1 MQIAIVLTN
10 LRKAFS
16 PTSTNPSIQ
25 SINIARCKEKL
36 LQPAQSVNLSHLSV
50 VAVLP
55 VDLLQG
61 DSLAVEVRI
70 KGAATDLS
78 FEGLKKQGIFTGKVT
93 SNASLGMPSDK
104 KSAVFLKIVQ
114 KAFEPPPPPFYLNIC
129 PILRG
134 VFFKTRLNNV

>member
-16 PTSTNPSIQ
+16 PTSINPSIQ
-25 SINIARCKEKL
+25 SINIATCKEKL
-36 LQPAQSVNLSHLSV
+36 LQPAESIILSHLSV

-70 KGAATDLS
+70 KGAATDLI
-78 FEGLKKQGIFTGKVT
+78 FEGLKNK
-93 SNASLGMPSDK
+93 
-104 KSAVFLKIVQ
+104 
-114 KAFEPPPPPFYLNIC
+114 EYL
-129 PILRG
+129 
-134 VFFKTRLNNV
+134 